1 MKRIF
6 YWDEAK
12 DGFEVMRI
20 GGGQC
25 MKEIVYHTRS
35 DIKRSYA
42 KANGNSPWWV
52 SNLTRV
58 ARVAHI

>member
-1 MKRIF
+1 VKRIF

-25 MKEIVYHTRS
+25 MKETAYRTRS
-35 DIKRSYA
+35 DMKRSFA
-42 KANGNSPWWV
+42 KD
-52 SNLTRV
+52 
-58 ARVAHI
+58 